1 MPTCS
6 VGARLFSCDCPRIGY
21 SQSDRPLLKNP
32 VLKER
37 IKVDGKAGNLGDKVS
52 VQKEGEGK
60 ISVTSSAA
68 TSKRY
73 IKYLC
78 VLDGFLCF
86 VLLMQSR

>member
-1 MPTCS
+1 M
-6 VGARLFSCDCPRIGY
+6 LFV
-21 SQSDRPLLKNP
+21 LLDNTAMLSSNVVTVVRTLA

-78 VLDGFLCF
+78 VLGGFQCSLQGNA
-86 VLLMQSR
+86 VMLI